1 MQKMTLRALRTNYS
15 LTAKEVA
22 DKLGIH
28 QQTLLKYENDSTD
41 IPLSLLEKLA
51 KYYGVNKDFIFLG
64 KKFVLKQNFNKHLSA
79 GQKGTIVKKIKKGF
93 EKIRYSTERFE
104 DQKGVIKMQLAT
116 FILLIAHM
124 IINII
129 ILIRLN
135 KMD

>member
-1 MQKMTLRALRTNYS
+1 MYDDMAIDIIDKISDNSTFFSNRFYFHYTILERGENMQKMTLRALRTNYS

-22 DKLGIH
+22 NELGVH

-79 GQKGTIVKKIKKGF
+79 G
-93 EKIRYSTERFE
+93 
-104 DQKGVIKMQLAT
+104 
-116 FILLIAHM
+116 
-124 IINII
+124 
-129 ILIRLN
+129 
-135 KMD
+135 